1 MTTAEAPAQTSQ
13 SVNRFGVPSAPGCLD
28 SSDAI
33 ISVRHLRKWF
43 QVGNTILGFGQKHWL
58 KAVDDVSFDIERG
71 KTIGLVGESG
81 CGKTTTLKVLLGLE
95 TPTDG
100 QIFFEGQDVKT
111 LSKAGR
117 KEFRTSIQAVF
128 QDPWSSLNPRMRV
141 NSIVA
146 EPLEIATTMTRGQI
160 RSRVGELLTEVGL
173 NAYQGNLY
181 PHEFSGGQRQRIGI
195 ARALALN
202 PKIITLDEPVSALDV
217 SIRAQ
222 IMNLLV
228 DLQEEHGLAYLMVA
242 HNLATVRYMC
252 HRTAVM
258 YLGVVQEMGDTES
271 IFRKPTHLYTNAL
284 LSAALPSHPDIER
297 EEIILPGEVVSP
309 VDPPPGDVFM
319 TRTPLPVDPDHE
331 YAKIRPQLTE
341 IEPDHWVTVTP
352 WSTIDA
358 ANESGVSL
366 ALSVD
371 EEIQSESFEGGE
383 R

>member
-1 MTTAEAPAQTSQ
+1 MTTAEAPTST
-13 SVNRFGVPSAPGCLD
+13 SGRTNRYGVEWAPGTLD
-28 SSDAI
+28 TSDAI

-58 KAVDDVSFDIERG
+58 KAIDDVSFDIERG

-95 TPTDG
+95 EPTEG
-100 QIFFEGQDVKT
+100 QIFFEGKDVKKLT
-111 LSKAGR
+111 KAER

-146 EPLEIATTMTRGQI
+146 EPLEIATGMTRGQI
-160 RSRVGELLTEVGL
+160 RTRVGELLTEVGL
-173 NAYQGNLY
+173 NSYQGNLY

-258 YLGVVQEMGDTES
+258 YLGVIQEMGDTES
-271 IFRKPTHLYTNAL
+271 IFRSPTHLYTNAL
-284 LSAALPSHPDIER
+284 LSAALPSHPDIDR

-319 TRTPLPVDPDHE
+319 SRTPLPVDPEHE
-331 YAKIRPQLTE
+331 YANSRPPLQE
-341 IEPDHWVTVTP
+341 IEPDHWVNVTP
-352 WSTIDA
+352 WSTIDS
-358 ANESGVSL
+358 ANQQGIDL

-371 EEIQSESFEGGE
+371 EEVEKGTFEGG
-383 R
+383 